1 MSKSK
6 VSAEWK
12 KRVKSEYMRLRQVK
26 RFKRVDEVKVA
37 WARNLR
43 IMSES
48 IEAQDSENNERA
60 RKPFWPPPAPVPNH
74 ESLMK
79 RAEVTY
85 TDASGVVTTQQVPI
99 RIINSV
105 NPIPTMYTWAPTQKN
120 FMVEDETVLHNIP
133 YMGDEVLDQDGTFI
147 EELIKNYDGKVHGD
161 KEGGFIDDQLFVD
174 LVHALMAFQTK
185 EEVAEERRDRE
196 ARNSKEEKEKEKEAK
211 EKAASE
217 RKDREARNSK
227 EDKEKAQSSKD
238 KSEDRKDR
246 EARNSKEEKEKAVP
260 TVMPFQSKD
269 GLAEELKEPDTP
281 KPTAEQVEKDKEKD
295 KETKESE
302 IAVLNDKQFP
312 IFTIFQAISIQFPD
326 KGTAQELRE
335 KYIELTSRSDP
346 NALPPECTPN
356 IDGPLAESV
365 SREQTMHSFHT
376 LFCRR
381 CFKYD
386 CFLHRLQA
394 CHPGPNLTKRK
405 GPDLK
410 PFSEPCGSSCYMLL
424 EGMREKLA
432 REKAAGEED
441 KGKTHAMDSPND
453 ASSEDSND
461 SNRFQKGSNSNSS
474 NSNWGNGQLKAPG
487 DGSAEPAYNALGLT
501 VGDID
506 SEWTG
511 SDQSLFRALH
521 KVFPSNYCA
530 IAQVM
535 LSKTCQQVYTYWIN
549 TGQEECRVEAELT
562 PPRKKKKKHRLW
574 SVHCRK
580 IQLKKDSASHHVY
593 NYTPCDHPN
602 QPCDNMCPCLQSQ
615 NFCEK
620 FCQCSSD
627 CQNRFPGCRC
637 KAQCN
642 TKQCPCYLGVREC
655 DPDVCVACGAD
666 APHAAPDRPHAARA
680 RAAQVF
686 CKNVSVQRGLHKHLL
701 LAPSDVAGWGIF
713 LKDAAHKNEFISE
726 YCGEIISQDEADRR
740 GKVYDKYMCSF
751 LFNLNN
757 DFVVDATRKGN
768 KIRFANHS
776 INPNCYAKVMMVNGD
791 HRIGIFA
798 KRAIQPGEELFF
810 DYRYGPTEQLK
821 FVGIEREMEFL

>member
-12 KRVKSEYMRLRQVK
+12 KRVKSEYMRLRQMK
-26 RFKRVDEVKVA
+26 RFKRADEVKVA

-43 IMSES
+43 IMSEA
-48 IEAQDSENNERA
+48 IETRESETAERG
-60 RKPFWPPPAPVPNH
+60 RRPFWPPPSPSPSH

-85 TDASGVVTTQQVPI
+85 TDSSGVVTTQQVPI

-174 LVHALMAFQTK
+174 LVHALMTYQTK
-185 EEVAEERRDRE
+185 DEVAEERKERE
-196 ARNSKEEKEKEKEAK
+196 LRNSKEEKDKDTSKEGKEKEIEEVK
-211 EKAASE
+211 DGEK
-217 RKDREARNSK
+217 
-227 EDKEKAQSSKD
+227 
-238 KSEDRKDR
+238 
-246 EARNSKEEKEKAVP
+246 KAV
-260 TVMPFQSKD
+260 V
-269 GLAEELKEPDTP
+269 
-281 KPTAEQVEKDKEKD
+281 
-295 KETKESE
+295 
-302 IAVLNDKQFP
+302 DKQFP
-312 IFTIFQAISIQFPD
+312 IFTIFQAISSQFPD

-335 KYIELTSRSDP
+335 KYVELTSLRDP
-346 NALPPECTPN
+346 DALPPECTPN

-365 SREQTMHSFHT
+365 PREQTMHSFHT

-386 CFLHRLQA
+386 CFLHP
-394 CHPGPNLTKRK
+394 CHPGPNLSKRK

-410 PFSEPCGSSCYMLL
+410 PFAEPCGSSCYMLL

-432 REKAAGEED
+432 REQAAGEEES
-441 KGKTHAMDSPND
+441 GKAHAIDSPND

-461 SNRFQKGSNSNSS
+461 SNRYQKGSNSNSS
-474 NSNWGNGQLKAPG
+474 NSNWSSNGVGKPADPAPPA
-487 DGSAEPAYNALGLT
+487 DPAYNALGLT
-501 VGDID
+501 VGDIE

-530 IAQVM
+530 LAQLM
-535 LSKTCQQVYTYWIN
+535 LSKTCQQVYSYWIR

-602 QPCDNMCPCLQSQ
+602 QPCDSMCPCLQSQ

-655 DPDVCVACGAD
+655 DPDLCVACGAD
-666 APHAAPDRPHAARA
+666 APAPGPAPAPRHAPHAPHAHVYCR
-680 RAAQVF
+680 
-686 CKNVSVQRGLHKHLL
+686 NVSVQRGLHKHLL

-713 LKDAAHKNEFISE
+713 LKEAAHKNEFISE

>member
-26 RFKRVDEVKVA
+26 RFKRADEVKVA

-43 IMSES
+43 IMSEA
-48 IEAQDSENNERA
+48 IETRESECNDRG
-60 RKPFWPPPAPVPNH
+60 RRPLWPPPAPTPNH

-174 LVHALMAFQTK
+174 LVHALMTYQTK
-185 EEVAEERRDRE
+185 EEVAEDRRDRE
-196 ARNSKEEKEKEKEAK
+196 ARHSNDDK
-211 EKAASE
+211 
-217 RKDREARNSK
+217 
-227 EDKEKAQSSKD
+227 DKEV
-238 KSEDRKDR
+238 
-246 EARNSKEEKEKAVP
+246 NKE
-260 TVMPFQSKD
+260 Q
-269 GLAEELKEPDTP
+269 
-281 KPTAEQVEKDKEKD
+281 KDKEKD
-295 KETKESE
+295 MEEIKEGEKKLINE
-302 IAVLNDKQFP
+302 KQFP
-312 IFTIFQAISIQFPD
+312 IFIIFQAISSQFPD
-326 KGTAQELRE
+326 KGTPQELRE
-335 KYIELTSRSDP
+335 KYSLLTLGSDP
-346 NALPPECTPN
+346 LARPPECTPN
-356 IDGPLAESV
+356 LDGPLAESV
-365 SREQTMHSFHT
+365 SRDQTMHSFHT

-394 CHPGPNLTKRK
+394 CHPGPNLSKRK

-410 PFSEPCGSSCYMLL
+410 PFSEPCSPSCYMML

-441 KGKTHAMDSPND
+441 KGKTHAIDSPND

-461 SNRFQKGSNSNSS
+461 SNRYQKGSNSNSS
-474 NSNWGNGQLKAPG
+474 NSNWSSNSSHLKPAV
-487 DGSAEPAYNALGLT
+487 DSTSDPAYNALGLS
-501 VGDID
+501 VGDTD

-602 QPCDNMCPCLQSQ
+602 QPCDNLCPCLQSQ

-655 DPDVCVACGAD
+655 DPDLCSACGAD
-666 APHAAPDRPHAARA
+666 APAAHAPPAAHAHAHAAP
-680 RAAQVF
+680 VC

-713 LKDAAHKNEFISE
+713 LKEAAHKNEFISE

>member
-26 RFKRVDEVKVA
+26 RFKRADEVKVA

-43 IMSES
+43 LMSAAVETRDSES
-48 IEAQDSENNERA
+48 SERG
-60 RKPFWPPPAPVPNH
+60 RRPFWPPPVPTPSH
-74 ESLMK
+74 EGLMK

-99 RIINSV
+99 RVINSV

-174 LVHALMAFQTK
+174 LVHALVAFQTK
-185 EEVAEERRDRE
+185 EEVAEEKKERE
-196 ARNSKEEKEKEKEAK
+196 LRNSKEEKEKE
-211 EKAASE
+211 
-217 RKDREARNSK
+217 
-227 EDKEKAQSSKD
+227 SKD
-238 KSEDRKDR
+238 PK
-246 EARNSKEEKEKAVP
+246 EKEKEDS
-260 TVMPFQSKD
+260 MK
-269 GLAEELKEPDTP
+269 EL
-281 KPTAEQVEKDKEKD
+281 EKSIMD
-295 KETKESE
+295 
-302 IAVLNDKQFP
+302 DKQFP
-312 IFTIFQAISIQFPD
+312 IFIIFQAISSQFPD

-365 SREQTMHSFHT
+365 SRDQTMHSFHT

-386 CFLHRLQA
+386 CFLHRSQVTGLQA
-394 CHPGPNLTKRK
+394 CHPRPNLTKRK

-410 PFSEPCGSSCYMLL
+410 PFADPCGPTCYMLL
-424 EGMREKLA
+424 DGIKEKLA
-432 REKAAGEED
+432 REKAAGEAGEGREVREVSEARD
-441 KGKTHAMDSPND
+441 GKAAIDSPND

-461 SNRFQKGSNSNSS
+461 SNRYQKGSNSNSS
-474 NSNWGNGQLKAPG
+474 SNWSSNGTKLPG
-487 DGSAEPAYNALGLT
+487 AEPTAYNTLGLT
-501 VGDID
+501 LADCE
-506 SEWTG
+506 SEEWTG
-511 SDQSLFRALH
+511 SDQSLFRSLH
-521 KVFPSNYCA
+521 KVFVSNYCA

-535 LSKTCQQVYTYWIN
+535 LSKTCQQVYNYWIH
-549 TGQEECRVEAELT
+549 TGQEAAGVEAELT

-655 DPDVCVACGAD
+655 DPDLCTACGAD
-666 APHAAPDRPHAARA
+666 STPPGTPAALPTASRHAVYCR
-680 RAAQVF
+680 
-686 CKNVSVQRGLHKHLL
+686 NVSVQRGLHKHLL

-713 LKDAAHKNEFISE
+713 LKEAANKNEFISE

>member
-1 MSKSK
+1 MSKIK
-6 VSAEWK
+6 VSAEWR
-12 KRVKSEYMRLRQVK
+12 KRVKTEYMKLRQAK
-26 RFKRVDEVKVA
+26 RFKRADEVKVA

-43 IMSES
+43 TMSS
-48 IEAQDSENNERA
+48 VSEPGGRTG
-60 RKPFWPPPAPVPNH
+60 RSRPFWPPPAPVTNH

-79 RAEVTY
+79 RAEATY
-85 TDASGVVTTQQVPI
+85 TDASGCVTTQQVPV

-161 KEGGFIDDQLFVD
+161 KEGGFIDDQLFMD
-174 LVHALMAFQTK
+174 LVHALMGYQNK
-185 EEVAEERRDRE
+185 DEQVVEKKPRRE
-196 ARNSKEEKEKEKEAK
+196 SRNSKEFEGKKDQDEKQKDDEK
-211 EKAASE
+211 
-217 RKDREARNSK
+217 
-227 EDKEKAQSSKD
+227 
-238 KSEDRKDR
+238 
-246 EARNSKEEKEKAVP
+246 
-260 TVMPFQSKD
+260 
-269 GLAEELKEPDTP
+269 
-281 KPTAEQVEKDKEKD
+281 
-295 KETKESE
+295 
-302 IAVLNDKQFP
+302 NDKQFP
-312 IFTIFQAISIQFPD
+312 IFTIFQAISLQFPD
-326 KGTAQELRE
+326 KGTPQELKE
-335 KYIELTSRSDP
+335 KYRALRSLSSDMICT
-346 NALPPECTPN
+346 NTESGAECTPN
-356 IDGPLAESV
+356 IDGILAPSV
-365 SREQTMHSFHT
+365 ARDQTMHSFHT

-394 CHPGPNLTKRK
+394 SNNGPNLTKRK

-424 EGMREKLA
+424 DGIREKLA
-432 REKAAGEED
+432 RDALEEGESRD
-441 KGKTHAMDSPND
+441 NKSNIDSPND

-461 SNRFQKGSNSNSS
+461 SNRFLKGGTSNSS
-474 NSNWGNGQLKAPG
+474 NSNGNWAANGAKNGDAPT
-487 DGSAEPAYNALGLT
+487 PYNALGLNFEN
-501 VGDID
+501 

-521 KVFPSNYCA
+521 NVFPANYCA
-530 IAQVM
+530 IAQLM
-535 LSKTCQQVYTYWIN
+535 LSKTCQQVYRYWIG
-549 TGQEECRVEAELT
+549 TGQEELRVTLEQT

-580 IQLKKDSASHHVY
+580 IQLKKDSTSHHVY
-593 NYTPCDHPN
+593 NYTPCEHPN
-602 QPCDNMCPCLQSQ
+602 LPCDASCPCIQTQ

-620 FCQCSSD
+620 FCHCSTE
-627 CQNRFPGCRC
+627 CENRFPGCRC
-637 KAQCN
+637 KASCN

-655 DPDVCVACGAD
+655 DPDLCGLCGAELRNPGAAGESRAACRNVCV
-666 APHAAPDRPHAARA
+666 
-680 RAAQVF
+680 Q
-686 CKNVSVQRGLHKHLL
+686 KGLHKHLL

>member
-12 KRVKSEYMRLRQVK
+12 KRVKTEYMRLRQVK
-26 RFKRVDEVKVA
+26 RFKRADEVKVA

-43 IMSES
+43 LMSEA
-48 IEAQDSENNERA
+48 IESRENEFSERG
-60 RKPFWPPPAPVPNH
+60 RRPFWPPPAPSSSH
-74 ESLMK
+74 ETLMK
-79 RAEVTY
+79 RAEITH
-85 TDASGVVTTQQVPI
+85 TDGTGVVTTQQVPI

-174 LVHALMAFQTK
+174 LVHALVAYQTK
-185 EEVAEERRDRE
+185 DEVDEERKERE
-196 ARNSKEEKEKEKEAK
+196 LRNSKEEKEKEAP
-211 EKAASE
+211 
-217 RKDREARNSK
+217 KD
-227 EDKEKAQSSKD
+227 Q
-238 KSEDRKDR
+238 
-246 EARNSKEEKEKAVP
+246 
-260 TVMPFQSKD
+260 
-269 GLAEELKEPDTP
+269 
-281 KPTAEQVEKDKEKD
+281 KEKD
-295 KETKESE
+295 KDKEE
-302 IAVLNDKQFP
+302 VKDGEKKIIHEKQFP
-312 IFTIFQAISIQFPD
+312 IFIIFQAIGSQFPD

-365 SREQTMHSFHT
+365 SRDQTMHSFHT

-394 CHPGPNLTKRK
+394 CHPRPNLTKRK

-410 PFSEPCGSSCYMLL
+410 PFSEPCSPSCFMLL
-424 EGMREKLA
+424 EGVREQLA
-432 REKAAGEED
+432 REAADD
-441 KGKTHAMDSPND
+441 KPLALDSPND

-461 SNRFQKGSNSNSS
+461 SNRYQKGSNSNSS
-474 NSNWGNGQLKAPG
+474 NSNWSTNGINKPADSP
-487 DGSAEPAYNALGLT
+487 AEATYNALGLT
-501 VGDID
+501 VGDE

-511 SDQSLFRALH
+511 SDQSLFRSLH
-521 KVFPSNYCA
+521 KVFPANYCA

-535 LSKTCQQVYTYWIN
+535 LSKTCQQVYRHWTE
-549 TGQEECRVEAELT
+549 TGRESCGVLAECT

-655 DPDVCVACGAD
+655 DPDLCTACGAD
-666 APHAAPDRPHAARA
+666 APAPPLAPPL
-680 RAAQVF
+680 AQRLPLY
-686 CKNVSVQRGLHKHLL
+686 CRNVSVQRGLHKHLL

-713 LKDAAHKNEFISE
+713 LKEAAHKNEFISE

>member
-26 RFKRVDEVKVA
+26 RFKRADEVKVA

-43 IMSES
+43 IMSEA
-48 IEAQDSENNERA
+48 IETRETETSDRNKR
-60 RKPFWPPPAPVPNH
+60 PFWPPPAPTSSH

-79 RAEVTY
+79 RAEVSY

-174 LVHALMAFQTK
+174 LVHALMTYQTK
-185 EEVAEERRDRE
+185 EEVAE
-196 ARNSKEEKEKEKEAK
+196 
-211 EKAASE
+211 E

-227 EDKEKAQSSKD
+227 DDKEKEGA
-238 KSEDRKDR
+238 
-246 EARNSKEEKEKAVP
+246 KE
-260 TVMPFQSKD
+260 Q
-269 GLAEELKEPDTP
+269 
-281 KPTAEQVEKDKEKD
+281 KDKEKD
-295 KETKESE
+295 KEENKDGEKKQ
-302 IAVLNDKQFP
+302 INDKQFP
-312 IFTIFQAISIQFPD
+312 IFIIFQAISSQFPD

-365 SREQTMHSFHT
+365 SRDQTMHSFHT

-394 CHPGPNLTKRK
+394 CHPRPNLCKRK

-410 PFSEPCGSSCYMLL
+410 SFSEPCGSSCYMLL

-441 KGKTHAMDSPND
+441 KGKSHAIDSPND

-474 NSNWGNGQLKAPG
+474 NSNWSTNGANAKPAG
-487 DGSAEPAYNALGLT
+487 EESAEPAYNALGLS
-501 VGDID
+501 VGDIE

-530 IAQVM
+530 IAQLM

-602 QPCDNMCPCLQSQ
+602 QPCDSMCPCLQSQ

-655 DPDVCVACGAD
+655 DPDLCTACGAD
-666 APHAAPDRPHAARA
+666 ALPPPPPAA
-680 RAAQVF
+680 VY

>member
-1 MSKSK
+1 MSKLK

-26 RFKRVDEVKVA
+26 RFKRADEVKVA
-37 WARNLR
+37 WAKNLR
-43 IMSES
+43 LMSEAV
-48 IEAQDSENNERA
+48 EVRESEGGNRGNKR
-60 RKPFWPPPAPVPNH
+60 PFWPSPGASPDH
-74 ESLMK
+74 EILMK
-79 RAEVTY
+79 RAEVSY

-99 RIINSV
+99 RIISSV

-185 EEVAEERRDRE
+185 DEI
-196 ARNSKEEKEKEKEAK
+196 SEEK
-211 EKAASE
+211 
-217 RKDREARNSK
+217 KDRELRNSK
-227 EDKEKAQSSKD
+227 EDKEK
-238 KSEDRKDR
+238 
-246 EARNSKEEKEKAVP
+246 
-260 TVMPFQSKD
+260 
-269 GLAEELKEPDTP
+269 
-281 KPTAEQVEKDKEKD
+281 EKDTKEKD
-295 KETKESE
+295 GKDKNTKEDKDDKKPNNE
-302 IAVLNDKQFP
+302 KQFP
-312 IFTIFQAISIQFPD
+312 IFTIFQTISNQFPD
-326 KGTAQELRE
+326 KGTPQELRE
-335 KYIELTSRSDP
+335 KYIELTSVRDP
-346 NALPPECTPN
+346 DALPPECTPN
-356 IDGPLAESV
+356 IDGPLAEPV
-365 SREQTMHSFHT
+365 PRDQTMHSFHT

-410 PFSEPCGSSCYMLL
+410 PFAEPCGPNCYMLL
-424 EGMREKLA
+424 KLA

-441 KGKTHAMDSPND
+441 KGKPHAIDSPND

-461 SNRFQKGSNSNSS
+461 SNRYQKG
-474 NSNWGNGQLKAPG
+474 
-487 DGSAEPAYNALGLT
+487 GSTSASWTSDRTPADDTPYNALGLS
-501 VGDID
+501 VGDTS

-521 KVFPSNYCA
+521 KVFPDNYCA
-530 IAQVM
+530 VAQLM
-535 LSKTCQQVYTYWIN
+535 LSKTCQQVYSHWTT
-549 TGQEECRVEAELT
+549 TGQEERRVEAELT

-580 IQLKKDSASHHVY
+580 IQLKKDSAAHHVY

-602 QPCDNMCPCLQSQ
+602 QPCDNLCPCLQSQ

-655 DPDVCVACGAD
+655 DPDLCTACGAD
-666 APHAAPDRPHAARA
+666 VPAPVPRPAQAPAAGAVRRGRLGHISQGFLRTRYCSDPSLFAAYCR
-680 RAAQVF
+680 
-686 CKNVSVQRGLHKHLL
+686 NVCVQRGLHKHLL

-713 LKDAAHKNEFISE
+713 LKDSAHK
-726 YCGEIISQDEADRR
+726 
-740 GKVYDKYMCSF
+740 V
-751 LFNLNN
+751 L
-757 DFVVDATRKGN
+757 
-768 KIRFANHS
+768 
-776 INPNCYAKVMMVNGD
+776 
-791 HRIGIFA
+791 
-798 KRAIQPGEELFF
+798 
-810 DYRYGPTEQLK
+810 
-821 FVGIEREMEFL
+821 